1 MGRKTQVIH
10 RYMRKERKNGGNT
23 DGDSMGRK
31 RGERLR
37 GTGDEQE
44 RERSRGKKEK
54 GGTERDRQTE
64 VGKGRREER
73 EERGEG
79 AIRTRKSRYKGK
91 DRHTKEQIA
100 LQDRQGA
107 PGGQETENA
116 QSPSM
121 PAPTFFLPRLL
132 SRAPELQARPFP
144 AGQRVAGPGAC
155 PAVSVHLFS
164 NPLKIPGP

>member
-1 MGRKTQVIH
+1 M
-10 RYMRKERKNGGNT
+10 
-23 DGDSMGRK
+23 S
-31 RGERLR
+31 
-37 GTGDEQE
+37 E
-44 RERSRGKKEK
+44 REREAEGRRKREGQRE
-54 GGTERDRQTE
+54 RQTE

-73 EERGEG
+73 EGGGEG

-91 DRHTKEQIA
+91 DRHTEEQIA

-107 PGGQETENA
+107 PGGRETENV

-144 AGQRVAGPGAC
+144 AGQRVVGPGAC
-155 PAVSVHLFS
+155 PAVSVCPSSQTH
-164 NPLKIPGP
+164 